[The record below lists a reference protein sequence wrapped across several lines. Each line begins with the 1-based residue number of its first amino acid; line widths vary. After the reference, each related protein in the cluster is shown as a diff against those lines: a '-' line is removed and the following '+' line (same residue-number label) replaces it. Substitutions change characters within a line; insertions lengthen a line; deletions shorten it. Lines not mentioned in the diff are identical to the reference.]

1 MWICSYRVMTSL
13 LDLYIDQYTTNFV
26 VYWSMD
32 LYQVFG
38 NRWQCHPVKI
48 VSTTFFTCVPVLS
61 VLNNSAILI
70 LIKILN
76 EKYRLK
82 IVIQCDCYWCSF
94 SCCSFLIK
102 EKYVWYPNA
111 TTCASNK
118 TVFSTKILTERWKDA
133 VQKADFMNMS
143 LDSADIQL
151 FFLKIFYW
159 SGSRWKKQFVQ

>member
-1 MWICSYRVMTSL
+1 MTSFL
-13 LDLYIDQYTTNFV
+13 
-26 VYWSMD
+26 D

-38 NRWQCHPVKI
+38 NRCHPVKI
-48 VSTTFFTCVPVLS
+48 VWTTFFTCVSRFVRISSRRLSHCVRSMVLS
-61 VLNNSAILI
+61 VLNNSVILI
-70 LIKILN
+70 LNKILN